1 MKANGLEL
9 NVNDLID
16 EVIRITEEKMLAEAK
31 VERLEYSLEEWRKQ
45 HQSDQ
50 ALLKAYEQKGAKL

>member
-1 MKANGLEL
+1 MKTNGLEL

-16 EVIRITEEKMLAEAK
+16 EVIDLVEHKEMYKWEIEKMQ
-31 VERLEYSLEEWRKQ
+31 ERIERMERQ
-45 HQSDQ
+45 RQSDQ